1 MPRSAPRPV
10 TEPRPVAWKPLPN
23 PDFDLRGKSPDFK
36 LQSRSPAL
44 LENPARDRGCGGPVN
59 LCELGS
65 VRACHVVQ
73 SQSSKKHRGPGGNLS
88 DRLSHVTI
96 MYNCVNENEP
106 CPLGTEP
113 TGPPPTCRLSPRLCG
128 VGRAVRHAEVG
139 WSALRVTG
147 RKARRARCAR
157 SSSPC
162 VNHFTHTHTH
172 TLLLCRPVLTSHTHS
187 HACLNVDV

>member
-1 MPRSAPRPV
+1 M
-10 TEPRPVAWKPLPN
+10 
-23 PDFDLRGKSPDFK
+23 
-36 LQSRSPAL
+36 
-44 LENPARDRGCGGPVN
+44 N

-96 MYNCVNENEP
+96 MYNCVNENDP

-139 WSALRVTG
+139 WRLERWSAPG
-147 RKARRARCAR
+147 G
-157 SSSPC
+157 
-162 VNHFTHTHTH
+162 
-172 TLLLCRPVLTSHTHS
+172 
-187 HACLNVDV
+187 